1 MKEEKKFFRS
11 NFKKGLKTSYRLDA
25 IGGAAKETYGVKLP
39 TTTIKKI
46 FIQKLPFQKK
56 FFGVNREILI

>member
-1 MKEEKKFFRS
+1 MKEEKKFFLS

-39 TTTIKKI
+39 TTIKKI